1 MAFELVGRDDDLASV
16 CRFVEETGGGA
27 GVLVLE
33 GEAGIGKSTLW
44 LAGVEHARSCGLRVL
59 VSRPAEAERDQA
71 HVGLGDL
78 FDDVLDEAAPALSAP
93 RRRALGAALLREE
106 PSGDS
111 IDHRALA
118 VAVRDLLHLLAEREP
133 ILIAVD
139 DVQWLDLA
147 SAAALAFATRRLPD
161 SDVSFLLARRLAE
174 GTRAS
179 ELEQALERE
188 RVRRLRLG
196 PLSVGAVHQVLLD
209 RLGRP
214 FPRQTLLRIHEAT
227 GGNPFFALELARVL
241 DVDIDP
247 LEPLPVP
254 ETLDEIVRLRLAG
267 LPAATRDALAVA
279 SALGTPSKSLL
290 QRAGVAPDALEP
302 AEAAQVIEYENGTV
316 RFTHPLLSSVLYGDL
331 GAKRRT
337 IHRRIAGIVDDPI
350 FRARHLALSSGSPDA
365 EIAAVLDEAARLAT
379 ERGAAAVAA
388 ELAEQA
394 LRLTPPDERH
404 ERHRRALAAVR
415 AQRTAGEWTRAR
427 AMVTDL
433 LAESDLGDLRAE
445 ALVLLAELEGLHR
458 SVELLEEALLEA
470 QARPALR
477 ARILCRLAVAV
488 RFEQGFE
495 GALGHARAALEL
507 ADELDDDALRGR
519 ALELLTFFG
528 CAVGDTDAPAHAA
541 RAHEIATAVGD
552 PELVKQ
558 ATNARADVLEVR
570 RNVDAARGL
579 LEPMYDEWHER
590 DELWSAELLAT
601 LAWVELWGGRWQLA
615 ADYAAR
621 ALDINVQYGLDV
633 PWNHLP
639 IAVVAVHRGRLEVA
653 RQHSELALRLG
664 EEQIGLHTPVHLAT
678 MGLVALRS
686 GDPHGAIDW
695 FGRSEATTTRL
706 GWREAARRWWVADHA
721 EALLELGRVD
731 EAVRVVDVW
740 EEDAVRRGRDWVLAH
755 VTRCR
760 GLIAAAQGEVDRADA
775 LLQQAVAQHET
786 AGDAFGRARAL
797 LALGVVRRRRRQK
810 RAARDAIEAA
820 LAGFQQLGAADWI
833 DKARAELGRIGGRV
847 REEGLTAA
855 ERRVA
860 DLVAEGRTN
869 KEVAAA
875 LFLGER
881 TVETHLS
888 HIYAKVGVRSRAEL
902 ARVYRPA
909 SESPEQ
915 SSGGRTIS
923 S

>member
-1 MAFELVGRDDDLASV
+1 MAFDLVGRDDDLASV

-27 GVLVLE
+27 GALVLK

-44 LAGVEHARSCGLRVL
+44 LAGVEHARSCGVRVL
-59 VSRPAEAERDQA
+59 VSRPAEAERGQA

-78 FDDVLDEAAPALSAP
+78 LDDVLDEVAPALSAP
-93 RRRALGAALLREE
+93 RRRALGAVLLREE

-111 IDHRALA
+111 VDHRALA
-118 VAVRDLLHLLAEREP
+118 VAVRDLLHLLAERDP
-133 ILIAVD
+133 LLVAVD
-139 DVQWLDLA
+139 DVQWLDSA
-147 SAAALAFATRRLPD
+147 SAAALAFALRRLPD
-161 SDVSFLLARRLAE
+161 SDVRLLVARRLVE
-174 GTRAS
+174 RTPPSG
-179 ELEQALERE
+179 LEQALDRE
-188 RVRRLRLG
+188 SIRRLRLG
-196 PLSVGAVHQVLLD
+196 PLSVGAIHQVLLD

-254 ETLDEIVRLRLAG
+254 ETLDELVRLRLAG

-279 SALGTPSKSLL
+279 AALGTPSKSLL
-290 QRAGVAPDALEP
+290 ERAGVAPDALEP
-302 AEAAQVIEYENGTV
+302 AEAARVIEYENGTV

-331 GAKRRT
+331 GGTRRT
-337 IHRRIAGIVDDPI
+337 VHRRIAGIVDDPVV
-350 FRARHLALSSGSPDA
+350 RARHLALSSDSPDA
-365 EIAAVLDEAARLAT
+365 EVAAVLDEAAILAN
-379 ERGAAAVAA
+379 ERGASAVAA

-394 LRLTPPDERH
+394 LRLTPPAERREH
-404 ERHRRALAAVR
+404 HRRALAAVR
-415 AQRTAGEWTRAR
+415 AQRAAGEWTRAR
-427 AMVTDL
+427 AMVRGL
-433 LAESDLGDLRAE
+433 LAESDIGDFRAE
-445 ALVLLAELEGLHR
+445 ALVLLAEFEGLHR

-470 QARPALR
+470 QGRPGLR
-477 ARILCRLAVAV
+477 TGILCRLAVAV
-488 RFEQGFE
+488 RFEQGFH
-495 GALGHARAALEL
+495 GALEHARAALEL

-528 CAVGDTDAPAHAA
+528 CAVGDTDAPAYAA
-541 RAHEIATAVGD
+541 RAHELATAVGD

-570 RNVDAARGL
+570 RDVVAARGL

-639 IAVVAVHRGRLEVA
+639 IAVVAAHRGRLEVA
-653 RQHSELALRLG
+653 REHSELALRLG

-686 GDPHGAIDW
+686 GDPHGALDW
-695 FGRSEATTTRL
+695 FGRSQATTTRL
-706 GWREAARRWWVADHA
+706 GWRDAARRWWVADHA
-721 EALLELGRVD
+721 EALLELGRID
-731 EAVRVVDVW
+731 DAVRAVDVW
-740 EEDAVRRGRDWVLAH
+740 EEDATRQGRDWVLAH
-755 VTRCR
+755 VTRCH
-760 GLIAAAQGEVDRADA
+760 GLVAAALGEVDQADS
-775 LLQQAVAQHET
+775 LLQQAVAQHRGV
-786 AGDAFGRARAL
+786 GDPFGEARAL
-797 LALGVVRRRRRQK
+797 LALGIVRRRQRKK

-820 LAGFQQLGAADWI
+820 LSGFEQLGAATWVE
-833 DKARAELGRIGGRV
+833 KARAELGRIGGRT
-847 REEGLTAA
+847 REEGLTPA

-860 DLVAEGRTN
+860 ALVAEGRTN

-881 TVETHLS
+881 TVETHLT
-888 HIYAKVGVRSRAEL
+888 HVYAKLGVRSRAEL

-909 SESPEQ
+909 SEALEQ
-915 SSGGRTIS
+915 GSGGHTIS
-923 S
+923 T